1 MLEQIR
7 AIMKDIP
14 KLSGI
19 ALEIADDADLWNAGM
34 DSITSVQLLLR
45 VEESFDVELPD
56 EALTRDTF
64 RSIRA
69 LSDALTSQLQG
80 TPAP

>member
-45 VEESFDVELPD
+45 LEESFDVELPD
-56 EALTRDTF
+56 EALTRETF

-80 TPAP
+80 TSAP